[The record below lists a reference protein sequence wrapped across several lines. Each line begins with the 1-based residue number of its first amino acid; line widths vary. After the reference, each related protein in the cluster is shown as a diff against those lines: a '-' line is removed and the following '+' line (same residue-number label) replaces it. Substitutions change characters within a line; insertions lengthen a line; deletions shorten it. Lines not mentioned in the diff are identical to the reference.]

1 MEHLNR
7 FSLGFVYSLLTMS
20 CADPDFCSAGRG
32 GGCPRDIQHCRG
44 EGVLVIYI
52 FGYFIICKFKKF
64 EFSKGGGGRLK
75 PPPPSRACP
84 SLSSFLTRS
93 SACQTPI

>member
-7 FSLGFVYSLLTMS
+7 FSLGFVYSHITMS
-20 CADPDFCSAGRG
+20 CADPDFCFAGRG
-32 GGCPRDIQHCRG
+32 GGFRG
-44 EGVLVIYI
+44 IFNIAEGRGVLVIYI

-84 SLSSFLTRS
+84 SLNSFLTRS